1 MGNLF
6 RSIMLTKIL
15 IISVFLIA
23 ALVACQGPRGEAGPP
38 GEKGI
43 AGAIGPRWP
52 QGPQAD
58 HGTIDEYGLVVQAHE
73 QVMVDIYQ
81 SLLPSVVRIEVTN
94 QPRNSS
100 TLFESKRGEGSGFVW
115 SSEGHIVT
123 NHHVVDGGDGITIV
137 FEDGSEYEGRL
148 IGSDPDSDLAVLKIA
163 APPGYLSPVRLGDS
177 SSVKVGQFAVAIG
190 TPFGQSFS
198 MTGGIVSALGRLI
211 NAPNGSFSIPQ
222 VIQTDAPINPGNS
235 GGPLLDRNGDIIGI
249 NSQIISYS
257 GSSSGVGFAVPINM
271 AKLVIPDLIKYG
283 KFDYPY
289 IGISGVTLRP
299 KLNEINRLPS
309 TTRGVLVVD
318 VIDGGPADVA
328 GINGGDYMASAEGSD
343 LTVGGD
349 VITAIEGTDVQNM
362 SEIITY
368 LLENNRPGDEVT
380 LSVFR
385 NQNGLEELLDE
396 VRVRLGQRPESPQKR
411 PS

>member
-1 MGNLF
+1 MCI
-6 RSIMLTKIL
+6 R
-15 IISVFLIA
+15 
-23 ALVACQGPRGEAGPP
+23 
-38 GEKGI
+38 
-43 AGAIGPRWP
+43 
-52 QGPQAD
+52 D
-58 HGTIDEYGLVVQAHE
+58 
-73 QVMVDIYQ
+73 
-81 SLLPSVVRIEVTN
+81 
-94 QPRNSS
+94 
-100 TLFESKRGEGSGFVW
+100 
-115 SSEGHIVT
+115 
-123 NHHVVDGGDGITIV
+123 
-137 FEDGSEYEGRL
+137 
-148 IGSDPDSDLAVLKIA
+148 
-163 APPGYLSPVRLGDS
+163 
-177 SSVKVGQFAVAIG
+177 
-190 TPFGQSFS
+190 
-198 MTGGIVSALGRLI
+198 RLI
-211 NAPNGSFSIPQ
+211 NAPNGAFSIPQ

-235 GGPLLDRNGDIIGI
+235 GGPLLDINGDIIGI

-271 AKLVIPDLIKYG
+271 AKLVVPDLIKHG
-283 KFDYPY
+283 KFEYPY

-299 KLNEINRLPS
+299 ELNEINRLPS

-343 LTVGGD
+343 LTAVGD

>member
-1 MGNLF
+1 MGNWF
-6 RSIMLTKIL
+6 KSIRITNIL

-23 ALVACQGPRGEAGPP
+23 TLVACQGPRGEAGPP
-38 GEKGI
+38 GKQGI
-43 AGAIGPRWP
+43 AGAIGPRGA
-52 QGPQAD
+52 QGPKADQA
-58 HGTIDEYGLVVQAHE
+58 TIDETGLIVKAHE
-73 QVMVDIYQ
+73 QVMVDMYQ
-81 SLLPSVVRIEVTN
+81 SLLPSMVRIEVTN
-94 QPRNSS
+94 RPRNSA
-100 TLFESKRGEGSGFVW
+100 TLFESKKGEGSGFVW

-123 NHHVVDGGDGITIV
+123 NHHVVDGDYGITIV

-148 IGSDPDSDLAVLKIA
+148 IGSDPDSDLAVLKIETS
-163 APPGYLSPVRLGDS
+163 PDYLSPVRLGDS

-198 MTGGIVSALGRLI
+198 MTTGIVSALGRLI
-211 NAPNGSFSIPQ
+211 NAPNGAFSIPQ

-235 GGPLLDRNGDIIGI
+235 GGPLLDINGDIIGI

-271 AKLVIPDLIKYG
+271 AKLVVPDLIKHG
-283 KFDYPY
+283 KFEYPY

-299 KLNEINRLPS
+299 KLNEINGLPS
-309 TTRGVLVVD
+309 STRGVLVVD

-328 GINGGDYMASAEGSD
+328 GINGGNYIARAEGSE
-343 LTVGGD
+343 LMVGGD
-349 VITAIEGTDVQNM
+349 VITAIEGTDVQSM

-368 LLENNRPGDEVT
+368 LLENNRPDDEVI

-385 NQNGLEELLDE
+385 NQNGTEKLLDE
-396 VRVRLGQRPESPQKR
+396 VRVRLGQRPESYEIR